1 MQHSINTNAKSVNH
15 NTPAKIR
22 KRIAT
27 LCKQVKMQQRIKK
40 LLQEEQSLKVILK
53 MSI

>member
-1 MQHSINTNAKSVNH
+1 MQHIINTKSVNN

-22 KRIAT
+22 KRIAS
-27 LCKQVKMQQRIKK
+27 LRKQVKVQQRIKK
-40 LLQEEQSLKVILK
+40 LLQEEQQLKDRLK